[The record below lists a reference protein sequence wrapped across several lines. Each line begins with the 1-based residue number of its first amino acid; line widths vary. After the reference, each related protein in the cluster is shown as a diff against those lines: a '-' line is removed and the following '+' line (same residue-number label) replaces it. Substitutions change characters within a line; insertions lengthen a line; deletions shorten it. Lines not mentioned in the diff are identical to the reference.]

1 MFLDVCSVDKAIQ
14 FIQAEKMYY
23 ETALID
29 IAAFHKNLGELI
41 IIVTFFML

>member
-1 MFLDVCSVDKAIQ
+1 MCTVEKAVH

-29 IAAFHKNLGELI
+29 IVNLQKQLSKFE
-41 IIVTFFML
+41 